1 MSTGS
6 TGPTVF
12 VIDDDPGIRNYLAA
26 LTKSKGYESQTFA
39 SGDEF
44 LAMIERSGAPAG
56 CAIVDVKLPGM
67 NGLELMQKL
76 NERGIKLPVIVITGF
91 AEVPLAVGAMKA
103 GAVTFLEKPF
113 QDQDLWQNIQQALE
127 EGERLRQDQ
136 QRKATI
142 EARFAELTNDEVAV
156 MMKMLRGMPNKRI
169 AAELDIGLRTVEL
182 RRANVLKKMQVESLA
197 ELVRL
202 AMLAGKMP
210 EFEGER

>member
-1 MSTGS
+1 MT
-6 TGPTVF
+6 TATTVY

-26 LTKSKGYESQTFA
+26 LTKSKGFESQTFA
-39 SGDEF
+39 TGDEF
-44 LAMIERSGAPAG
+44 LSHVQRHGPLAG

-67 NGLELMQKL
+67 SGIELMQKL
-76 NERGIKLPVIVITGF
+76 TEQGVKLPVIVITGF
-91 AEVPLAVGAMKA
+91 AEVPLAVEAMKA

-127 EGERLRQDQ
+127 EAARLREDQ
-136 QRKATI
+136 ARKSSI
-142 EARFAELTNDEVAV
+142 EANFNELSADEVAV

-210 EFEGER
+210 SFDDQL

>member
-1 MSTGS
+1 MSTAS
-6 TGPTVF
+6 TVF
-12 VIDDDPGIRNYLAA
+12 VIDDDPNIRNYLAA
-26 LTKSKGYESQTFA
+26 LTKSKGLEAQTFA
-39 SGDEF
+39 TGDEF
-44 LAMIERSGAPAG
+44 LAHARTAGPLTGAAV
-56 CAIVDVKLPGM
+56 VDVKLPGM

-76 NERGIKLPVIVITGF
+76 NESGIKLPVIVITGF
-91 AEVPLAVGAMKA
+91 AEVPLAVEAMKA

-113 QDQDLWQNIQQALE
+113 QDQDLWQHIEDALK

-136 QRKATI
+136 QRKTTI
-142 EARFAELTNDEVAV
+142 DSRFAELTKDEVGV

-210 EFEGER
+210 EFDDDVK

>member
-1 MSTGS
+1 MSTAS
-6 TGPTVF
+6 TVF
-12 VIDDDPGIRNYLAA
+12 VIDDDPNIRNYLAA
-26 LTKSKGYESQTFA
+26 LTKSKGLEAQTYA
-39 SGDEF
+39 TGDEF
-44 LAMIERSGAPAG
+44 LAHARTAGALTGA
-56 CAIVDVKLPGM
+56 AVVDVKLPGM

-76 NERGIKLPVIVITGF
+76 NESGVKLPVIVITGF
-91 AEVPLAVGAMKA
+91 AEVPLAVEAMKA

-113 QDQDLWQNIQQALE
+113 QDQDLWQHIEDALK

-142 EARFAELTNDEVAV
+142 ETRFAELTKDEVAV

-210 EFEGER
+210 EFDDDVK

>member
-1 MSTGS
+1 MNMVST
-6 TGPTVF
+6 VY
-12 VIDDDPGIRNYLAA
+12 VVDDDQAIRDLIAA
-26 LTKSKGYESQTFA
+26 MAKGKGYESQTFA
-39 SGDEF
+39 TGDEF
-44 LAMIERSGAPAG
+44 LTHVEGKSGAVSGA
-56 CAIVDVKLPGM
+56 AVVDVKLPGM
-67 NGLELMQKL
+67 NGLELLQKL
-76 NERGIKLPVIVITGF
+76 NERKVQLPVIMITGY
-91 AEVPLAVGAMKA
+91 ADVPLAVDAMRA

-113 QDQDLWQNIQQALE
+113 QNQDLWQHIEDALA

-142 EARFAELTNDEVAV
+142 ETRFAELTNDEVAV

-202 AMLAGKMP
+202 AMLANKMP
-210 EFEGER
+210 SFDDTTP

>member
-1 MSTGS
+1 MNSAST
-6 TGPTVF
+6 VY
-12 VIDDDPGIRNYLAA
+12 VVDDDPGIRNYLAA
-26 LTKSKGYESQTFA
+26 LTKSKGFESQTFA
-39 SGDEF
+39 TGDEF
-44 LAMIERSGAPAG
+44 LNHVERHGPLTG

-67 NGLELMQKL
+67 SGLELMQKL
-76 NERGIKLPVIVITGF
+76 NERAVKLPVIVITGF
-91 AEVPLAVGAMKA
+91 AEVPLAVEAMKS

-127 EGERLRQDQ
+127 EAERLRQDQ
-136 QRKATI
+136 QRKSTI
-142 EARFAELTNDEVAV
+142 EARFGELTNDEVAV

-202 AMLAGKMP
+202 AMLANKMP
-210 EFEGER
+210 SFEDAP

>member
-1 MSTGS
+1 MNMAST
-6 TGPTVF
+6 VY
-12 VIDDDPGIRNYLAA
+12 VIDDDPTIRNYLVA
-26 LTKSKGYESQTFA
+26 LAKGKGHEAQAFTT
-39 SGDEF
+39 GDEF
-44 LAMIERSGAPAG
+44 LAHIEGQSGAVAG
-56 CAIVDVKLPGM
+56 AAVVDVKMPGM
-67 NGLELMQKL
+67 TGLELLQKL
-76 NERGIKLPVIVITGF
+76 NERNVKLPVIMITGF
-91 AEVPLAVGAMKA
+91 AEVPLAVEAMRA

-113 QDQDLWQNIQQALE
+113 QDLDLWQHIEDALA

-142 EARFAELTNDEVAV
+142 ETRFAELTNDEVAV

-202 AMLAGKMP
+202 AMLANKMP
-210 EFEGER
+210 PFDDTAP

>member
-1 MSTGS
+1 MNAAA
-6 TGPTVF
+6 TVY

-26 LTKSKGYESQTFA
+26 LTKSKGFESQTFA
-39 SGDEF
+39 TGDEF
-44 LAMIERSGAPAG
+44 LAYAEKHVPLTG

-67 NGLELMQKL
+67 SGIELMQKL
-76 NERGIKLPVIVITGF
+76 NERELKLPVIVITGF
-91 AEVPLAVGAMKA
+91 AEVPLAVEAMKS

-127 EGERLRQDQ
+127 ESARRRQDQ
-136 QRKATI
+136 ERIGVI
-142 EARFAELTNDEVAV
+142 ESRFSELTNDEVAV

-202 AMLAGKMP
+202 AMLADKMP
-210 EFEGER
+210 SFDDAP